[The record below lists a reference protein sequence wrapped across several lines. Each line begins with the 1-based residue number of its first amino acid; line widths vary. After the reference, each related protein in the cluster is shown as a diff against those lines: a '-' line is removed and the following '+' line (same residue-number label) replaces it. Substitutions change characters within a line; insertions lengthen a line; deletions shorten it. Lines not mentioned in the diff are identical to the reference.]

1 MDLPGPG
8 GRRRHLDLDTG
19 REVVFCHN
27 CNNEWYNDEHGL
39 QCPRCDSEICEIV
52 MLTISAQISS
62 DNDPRDITPE
72 SPDSDI
78 LRGGHFGPHDF
89 GHGHG
94 HNRDHD
100 HDRYSDP
107 GEDDIPD
114 HMDPDGH
121 IHSGPHGFMWSQRTF
136 RSPDRQSNNPGAH
149 PGLSR
154 PVDPSSEQEI
164 FQRFQ
169 ETIDMLTGLP
179 FGPPGRQNRAAPPN
193 GAFGAGGP
201 DLRTT
206 TYRSQSGSTSFTITT
221 GAMPFPGSAAR
232 RADDGF
238 DMYVR
243 PHSYH
248 WPEPPEVTFVT
259 VGSNANHR
267 FRPFSNFMG
276 GGGMQPPRTQ
286 NPGLVGGLGDIFS
299 LLLGPGGPNAAHGD
313 AVYTQEGL
321 DRIITQLMEANPQ
334 SNAAPP
340 ASESAIEKLEKKKL
354 DRQMMGDSAK
364 VECTIC
370 IDEMHLGDEVTV
382 LPCKH
387 WFHGECVVLW
397 LKEHNT
403 CPICRAPIEQRG
415 GNSAGGNNNGGNG
428 GNGTGDNSGNQQQR
442 RPSGTPVRSLAALFG
457 GTETWASPG
466 GRDSG
471 PSGSQHN
478 TRAVRTPEDRERRL
492 NSIRNLA
499 SPSSYGRSAPE
510 SSQQGTQRRDSWS
523 PTSPGP
529 TSLASARNRSPSGPR
544 ARLGRADSSGFG
556 GGDRDSQPSSGG
568 SNNSGGHSGGSSNP
582 LSWIRDRISGNGG
595 GGSGNNSGRRRS

>member
-8 GRRRHLDLDTG
+8 GPRRRHLDLADG

-27 CNNEWYNDEHGL
+27 CNHEWYNDEHGL
-39 QCPRCDSEICEIV
+39 QCPRCHSDVCEI
-52 MLTISAQISS
+52 ISA
-62 DNDPRDITPE
+62 DNDPRDVTPE

-78 LRGGHFGPHDF
+78 LRGSHFGPHDF

-94 HNRDHD
+94 HTHNHDHD
-100 HDRYSDP
+100 HFSDP
-107 GEDDIPD
+107 GEDDIED
-114 HMDPDGH
+114 YMDPRGH
-121 IHSGPHGFMWSQRTF
+121 VHSGPGGFMWSQRTY
-136 RSPDRQSNNPGAH
+136 RSPDREQDTPGGNPRH
-149 PGLSR
+149 PR

-179 FGPPGRQNRAAPPN
+179 FGPPGRRAAPPPD
-193 GAFGAGGP
+193 GAPGAAGP
-201 DLRTT
+201 GMRTT
-206 TYRSQSGSTSFTITT
+206 TYRSPSGHTSFTITT
-221 GAMPFPGSAAR
+221 GAMPLRGVDH
-232 RADDGF
+232 DDGF
-238 DMYVR
+238 DMYAR
-243 PHSYH
+243 PPDDRLPRS
-248 WPEPPEVTFVT
+248 PVVTLIALRSNTNPPSRT
-259 VGSNANHR
+259 
-267 FRPFSNFMG
+267 FSNFMG
-276 GGGMQPPRTQ
+276 GGGIQPPRAQ

-354 DRQMMGDSAK
+354 DRQMMGDGAK

-403 CPICRAPIEQRG
+403 CPICRAPIEKRG
-415 GNSAGGNNNGGNG
+415 ENSAGGNNGNG
-428 GNGTGDNSGNQQQR
+428 GSGAGDDSGNHQQR
-442 RPSGTPVRSLAALFG
+442 RTPGARLGSFGALFG
-457 GTETWASPG
+457 GDPWSPQG
-466 GRDSG
+466 GSG
-471 PSGSQHN
+471 SSAPSGSQQHN
-478 TRAVRTPEDRERRL
+478 TRGARTPEDRERRL

-499 SPSSYGRSAPE
+499 GPSSYG
-510 SSQQGTQRRDSWS
+510 
-523 PTSPGP
+523 
-529 TSLASARNRSPSGPR
+529 
-544 ARLGRADSSGFG
+544 
-556 GGDRDSQPSSGG
+556 
-568 SNNSGGHSGGSSNP
+568 
-582 LSWIRDRISGNGG
+582 SWIRDRISGN
-595 GGSGNNSGRRRS
+595 SGNTGGHNNGRRRS